1 MMKEIFKNGI
11 ITLCS
16 IAVSYIVSVCFLKI
30 VDTILCIG
38 NNVGLSNILYSFI
51 SNFIGS
57 SLIVL
62 GIGIIFFLLLFWSEK
77 VARCVGVVLGAF
89 AFICE
94 VGMDVFSLNAGVL
107 LGSELFARPFG
118 ETIHT
123 INASVGLWL
132 YVFLILSVVYIVAM
146 FFVSKKV
153 TSFLQRKK
161 TIKKLLI
168 ILILLG
174 MSFSWTLHYWQ
185 KKSDIPRTENYIT
198 HKLTYFLES
207 TFSNFGNTFTHFTFD
222 NKLAYNPNDNKI
234 DVRQTDLNE
243 FVLIHNNRKVI
254 DKLIPLE
261 HENADVEDVLSPF
274 FKESDKKPNIVI
286 LVVESLGREW
296 SGNTDLGISYTP
308 FLDSL
313 MNHSLY
319 WSNCLS
325 TTKRSFGAVPTI
337 TGSLPHGPKG
347 FQFGNMPDHN
357 SLLSMLKQN
366 GYQTNAFYASDFT
379 FDAIQ
384 EYLTAQQIDYMSTG
398 LKQECF
404 DKKNPCLGTYWG
416 YHDEFMFDR
425 SFEIMNDTVKQPYC
439 NLYVTIS
446 AHDAINEKNCK
457 MDSILE
463 ITRSIISKLPKE
475 RQVAEL
481 KLEKRIATIVYTD
494 YALRQFFAQ
503 YSQREDFQNTIFV
516 ITGDHS
522 AELDVKNRLGL
533 YHVPLFIYSPLL
545 SRTGYFKSIVSHC
558 DIAPSIV
565 KLMENKY
572 GVSAPGKVSWI
583 GKGLDTS
590 ASFHAKSKILMMDYA
605 HDIGELLYDEY
616 FYFKEKDAVYRVD
629 ENLNM
634 EEILNDEILSEMRGK
649 LDIYKYVNNYVYLN
663 NAITTVPINSR
674 GNFKNFVTIQC
685 SDMECVPAPEAGS
698 KNSIKYWLLQN
709 ENVVKDYQTTKIRV
723 AVTADMRIEGETWQ
737 DKQMSLCIL
746 CKDEEGKVQLFSDK
760 IVKFV
765 LDEQVEADKW
775 YKMQISKEIDVAI
788 MKESWISVY
797 VQTPKN
803 TEYWTDNNKLFLK
816 NIKVYIDKND
826 D

>member
-1 MMKEIFKNGI
+1 MKETFKHGI
-11 ITLCS
+11 VTLCS

-30 VDTILCIG
+30 VDTILCVG
-38 NNVGLSNILYSFI
+38 NNVGFSDILYSFI

-62 GIGIIFFLLLFWSEK
+62 GIGISFFLLLFLSENI
-77 VARCVGVVLGAF
+77 ARYVGVILGAL

-94 VGMDVFSLNAGVL
+94 VGMDVFSFNAGVL

-146 FFVSKKV
+146 FFVSRKL
-153 TSFLQRKK
+153 TIFLQRKK
-161 TIKKLLI
+161 TIKRLLV

-174 MSFSWTLHYWQ
+174 IAFSWTLHYWQ
-185 KKSDIPRTENYIT
+185 KKSDIPRKENYKT
-198 HKLTYFLES
+198 HKLTYFFES
-207 TFSNFGNTFTHFTFD
+207 TFSNFGNT
-222 NKLAYNPNDNKI
+222 LAYNPDDNKI
-234 DVRQTDLNE
+234 DVRQNVLDE

-254 DKLIPLE
+254 DKLVPLE
-261 HENADVEDVLSPF
+261 CGNADVKDVLSPF

-296 SGNTDLGISYTP
+296 SGNTDIGVSYTP

-313 MNHSLY
+313 MKHSLY

-366 GYQTNAFYASDFT
+366 GYQTNAFYSSDFT

-416 YHDEFMFDR
+416 YHDEFMFNR
-425 SFEIMNDTVKQPYC
+425 SFEIMNDMVKQPYC

-457 MDSILE
+457 MDSILQ
-463 ITRSIISKLPKE
+463 ITRSIISKLANE

-494 YALRQFFAQ
+494 FALQQFFAQ
-503 YSQREDFQNTIFV
+503 YSQREDFANTIFI

-545 SRTGYFKSIVSHC
+545 TRTGYFKSVVSHC
-558 DIAPSIV
+558 DITPSIS

-572 GVSAPGKVSWI
+572 GVSISEKVSWI
-583 GKGLDTS
+583 GDGLDTS
-590 ASFHAKSKILMMDYA
+590 ASFQAKTKILMMDYA

-616 FYFKEKDAVYRVD
+616 FYFKEKDAVYHID

-634 EEILNDEILSEMRGK
+634 EEIHNDEILKEMQHK
-649 LDIYKYVNNYVYLN
+649 LEIYKYVNNYVYLN
-663 NAITTVPINSR
+663 NVLTTIPINAR
-674 GNFKNFVTIQC
+674 GKFRNIKTIQC
-685 SDMECVPAPEAGS
+685 SDMECLPASEAGS
-698 KNSIKYWLLQN
+698 MNSIKYWILQN
-709 ENVVKDYQTTKIRV
+709 ENITGDFLTTKIRI

-737 DKQMSLCIL
+737 DKQMSLCIF
-746 CKDEEGKVQLFSDK
+746 CKDENGKQNLFSDK
-760 IVKFV
+760 MVKFV
-765 LDEQVEADKW
+765 LDEEIGANKW
-775 YKMQISKEIDVAI
+775 YKMQISKEFDVSTSKNSI
-788 MKESWISVY
+788 ISVY
-797 VQTPKN
+797 VQTPTN
-803 TEYWTDNNKLFLK
+803 TEYWTDDNKLMLK
-816 NIKVYIDKND
+816 NIKLYIDKK
-826 D
+826 